1 MQRTGCEQQKKGK
14 KRLSRLNHVMNRE
27 KHEKEPLL
35 HGLGINTIKETFMVK
50 KKITTAEQALAGG

>member
-27 KHEKEPLL
+27 KHERHEKVVLIIS
-35 HGLGINTIKETFMVK
+35 HGGTEFTEVHGELDEGWDSKDY
-50 KKITTAEQALAGG
+50 

>member
-27 KHEKEPLL
+27 KHERHEKVVLIIS
-35 HGLGINTIKETFMVK
+35 HGGTA
-50 KKITTAEQALAGG
+50 ITEVHGELDEG